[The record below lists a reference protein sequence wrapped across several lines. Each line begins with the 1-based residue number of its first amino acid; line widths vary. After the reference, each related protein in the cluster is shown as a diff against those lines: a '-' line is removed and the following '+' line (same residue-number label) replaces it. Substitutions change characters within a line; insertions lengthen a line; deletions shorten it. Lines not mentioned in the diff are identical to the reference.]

1 MKSDKKFFG
10 KLNNLPVDKFF
21 FNVLYNKKFG
31 YYNSKKPFGIEGDYI
46 TSPNI
51 SHLFCEMIAIWLI
64 STWEN
69 IGKPKYFNI
78 VELGPGDGTLVKNLI
93 KTFKNF
99 PTFNNSKKI
108 FLYEISDFLKKKQ
121 KQNIK
126 CKQLKWI
133 KNFNQVKKG
142 PVIFLGNEFFDAIP
156 IKQFKSHKNLFFEK
170 YFTINKNFEINEK
183 FIKASKKDKRMFQN
197 FKSFRNLKFIEYPKL
212 GIDQLKKIVKKIL
225 KLRGGILLIDY
236 GYLKPNNQNTLQS
249 VFKHKKNSIL
259 NNLGKADITSH
270 VNFGLLNEFFLKNN
284 LKVKKIVTQK
294 EFLEKM
300 GILERATI
308 IAKKM
313 KFKEQSD
320 LYLRLRRLLSPRLMG
335 SLFKVIFAYN
345 HKTNNYSGLK

>member
-1 MKSDKKFFG
+1 M
-10 KLNNLPVDKFF
+10 
-21 FNVLYNKKFG
+21 
-31 YYNSKKPFGIEGDYI
+31 
-46 TSPNI
+46 
-51 SHLFCEMIAIWLI
+51 
-64 STWEN
+64 
-69 IGKPKYFNI
+69 
-78 VELGPGDGTLVKNLI
+78 
-93 KTFKNF
+93 
-99 PTFNNSKKI
+99 
-108 FLYEISDFLKKKQ
+108 
-121 KQNIK
+121 
-126 CKQLKWI
+126 
-133 KNFNQVKKG
+133 
-142 PVIFLGNEFFDAIP
+142 
-156 IKQFKSHKNLFFEK
+156 
-170 YFTINKNFEINEK
+170 
-183 FIKASKKDKRMFQN
+183 
-197 FKSFRNLKFIEYPKL
+197 
-212 GIDQLKKIVKKIL
+212 
-225 KLRGGILLIDY
+225 LIDY

-300 GILERATI
+300 GILERAAI